1 MEYVTIVI
9 MLALTQYVWFSIQVG
24 RARGRFEVQ
33 VPATSGNDDFER
45 YFRAHQNTTER
56 LVVFL
61 PAIFAC
67 GYFVNS
73 LFVALM
79 RLVFIIGRGLCFRG
93 YTEPQ
98 KSRTAGFTIG
108 DSANT
113 LITLST
119 SFVTK
124 TSLLWH
130 VPAEH

>member
-9 MLALTQYVWFSIQVG
+9 LLALIQYVWFSIQVG

-33 VPATSGNDDFER
+33 VPATSGNDGFER

-73 LFVALM
+73 LFAALM
-79 RLVFIIGRGLCFRG
+79 GLVFITGRGLYFRG
-93 YTEPQ
+93 YTDPE
-98 KSRTAGFTIG
+98 KSRTAGFAIG
-108 DSANT
+108 ESANI
-113 LITLST
+113 LMILST
-119 SFVTK
+119 LFVMA
-124 TSLLWH
+124 TSLL
-130 VPAEH
+130 

>member
-9 MLALTQYVWFSIQVG
+9 LLALIQYVWFSIQVG

-33 VPATSGNDDFER
+33 VPATSGNDGFER

-73 LFVALM
+73 LFAALM
-79 RLVFIIGRGLCFRG
+79 GLVFITGRGLYFRG
-93 YTEPQ
+93 YTDPE
-98 KSRTAGFTIG
+98 KSRTAGFAIG
-108 DSANT
+108 ESANI
-113 LITLST
+113 LMILST
-119 SFVTK
+119 LFVTV
-124 TSLLWH
+124 TSLL
-130 VPAEH
+130 